1 MKVGVNGA
9 VRDIS
14 DLKVGVSGAVHAAS
28 ELWVGLNGATKKVW
42 PSFPAPGKALDNYTW
57 DEISQISS
65 ANLGESYFSVGD
77 RKQITLNG
85 TIGQL
90 TLSNYSTYA
99 FIIGFNHNSHREG
112 TGRIHFQLAKTAL
125 SGGTDICFTDGQYLY
140 TGSSAAFRMYTSRTN
155 SGGWE
160 DSYMRNSICGTSKS
174 STSGRF
180 MGAIPSALRN
190 VLKSVSKYTDNTGG
204 GGGSVSS
211 YVTRTTDY
219 IFLLSEYE
227 VFGTITNGNTYEA
240 NYQQQ
245 YAYYAAGNSK
255 IKYQHNSTGSSA
267 RWWLRSPNASSSSS
281 FRYVSTSGK
290 AGSGGAYFS
299 FGVAPGF
306 CV

>member
-14 DLKVGVSGAVHAAS
+14 DLKVGASGAVRAVS
-28 ELWVGLNGATKKVW
+28 EAYIGVAGATKKVW
-42 PSFPAPGKALDNYTW
+42 PSSLDNYTW
-57 DEISQISS
+57 DEISEISS
-65 ANLGESYFSVGD
+65 SGEAASMFKVGD
-77 RKQITLNG
+77 RKEIVLNG
-85 TIGQL
+85 TVGAL
-90 TLSNYSTYA
+90 TFEDYHTYA
-99 FIIGFNHNSHREG
+99 YIIGFDHNAAVEG
-112 TGRIHFQLAKTAL
+112 DHRIHFQLAISAL
-125 SGGTDICFTDGQYLY
+125 EGGKNICFVDSEYNS
-140 TGSSAAFRMYTSRTN
+140 TGSSAAFRMNTSNTN

-160 DSYMRNSICGTSKS
+160 DSYMRNNICGTSKT

-255 IKYQHNSTGSSA
+255 IKYRHNSTGSSA
-267 RWWLRSPNASSSSS
+267 HWWLRSPNAGTFYY
-281 FRYVSTSGK
+281 FRGVYTGGNVTSYY
-290 AGSGGAYFS
+290 ANNSL
-299 FGVAPGF
+299 GVAPGF

>member
-42 PSFPAPGKALDNYTW
+42 PTYSSVLDENTW
-57 DEISQISS
+57 EQISEAS
-65 ANLGESYFSVGD
+65 SSGVAENIWEVGD
-77 RKQITLNG
+77 RKHVTLNG
-85 TIGQL
+85 TVGSL
-90 TLSNYSTYA
+90 SLSNFSTYA
-99 FIIGFNHNSHREG
+99 FIIGFNHNASREG
-112 TGRIHFQLAKTAL
+112 SNRIHFQLAKAAL
-125 SGGTDICFTDGQYLY
+125 SGGADICFIDSNYNS
-140 TGSSAAFRMYTSRTN
+140 TGSSTGFRMNTSNTN

-227 VFGTITNGNTYEA
+227 VFGTITSGNTYEA

-255 IKYQHNSTGSSA
+255 IKYRHNSTGSSA
-267 RWWLRSPNASSSSS
+267 IWWLRSPRAGNSNG
-281 FRYVSTSGK
+281 FRCVG
-290 AGSGGAYFS
+290 AGGRVGNYYADRSLGF
-299 FGVAPGF
+299 APGF

>member
-28 ELWVGLNGATKKVW
+28 ELWVGLNGATKKIW
-42 PSFPAPGKALDNYTW
+42 PTISPVLDENTW
-57 DEISQISS
+57 DQISEASSSGVASQIWK
-65 ANLGESYFSVGD
+65 VGD
-77 RKQITLNG
+77 RKEIVLNG
-85 TIGQL
+85 TVGAL
-90 TLSNYSTYA
+90 TFNDYHTYA
-99 FIIGFNHNSHREG
+99 FIIGFDHNAAVEG
-112 TGRIHFQLAKTAL
+112 SNRIHFQLAKTAL
-125 SGGTDICFTDGQYLY
+125 SGGTDICFVDSNYNSA
-140 TGSSAAFRMYTSRTN
+140 GSSTGFRMNTSNTN

-227 VFGTITNGNTYEA
+227 VFGDITYSNSYEA

-245 YAYYAAGNSK
+245 YAYYSAGNSK
-255 IKYQHNSTGSSA
+255 VKYQHNSTGSA
-267 RWWLRSPNASSSSS
+267 VRWWLRSPRASSSST
-281 FRYVSTSGK
+281 FRCVDV
-290 AGSGGAYFS
+290 SGGVTGYGARYS
-299 FGVAPGF
+299 LGVAPGF